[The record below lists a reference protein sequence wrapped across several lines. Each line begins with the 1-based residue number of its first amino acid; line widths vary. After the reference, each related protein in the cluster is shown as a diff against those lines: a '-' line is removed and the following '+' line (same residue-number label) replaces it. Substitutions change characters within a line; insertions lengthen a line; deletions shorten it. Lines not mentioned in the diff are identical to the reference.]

1 MQWTV
6 IIPVKVLPHA
16 KSRLAA
22 ASVDDAAHARL
33 VTAMRRDTADA
44 ARQAAPVARVLVV
57 ADRGGEPTADLVQSA
72 PGLNQAVSEAARFAT
87 QRWPADGIAALVGD
101 LPALRSQELAAALG
115 DAADHPSVFV
125 ADAAG
130 TGTTL
135 LTARPGVAL
144 RPAFGPESAALHARQ
159 AVAQVR
165 QGPDGRVLVRIDL
178 RVPAVRERRQ
188 LQQRR
193 LERSA
198 ANQLAEEL
206 PTLVHG
212 DGIGEVRDGRP
223 RAQQPRRQ

>member
-44 ARQAAPVARVLVV
+44 ARHAAPVARVLVV

-144 RPAFGPESAALHARQ
+144 RPAFGPDSAALHARH
-159 AVAQVR
+159 AVAISG
-165 QGPDGRVLVRIDL
+165 GPGLRADVDTAEDL
-178 RVPAVRERRQ
+178 FRAGLLGLGLSTRSVTGDSHERCMMT
-188 LQQRR
+188 
-193 LERSA
+193 
-198 ANQLAEEL
+198 
-206 PTLVHG
+206 P
-212 DGIGEVRDGRP
+212 
-223 RAQQPRRQ
+223 